1 MFPRPP
7 RSTRTDTLLPY
18 TTLFRSFDQIAALE
32 WVRDNIAAFG
42 GDPDRVTIAGQ
53 SAGGESVCILG
64 ATPLAEGLVHGII
77 GAAGACMGTTGDRED
92 GDQGDTRAVAEEAGL
107 RLSEALG
114 GATVAEMREMS
125 VGRIE
130 DAADSLEDHW
140 RPSVDGHVL
149 ERPPAEIYASGHQLD
164 VPTLVGSNASEASLA
179 LALPPDSDL
188 ERYRSDV
195 DETYENGRAHV

>member
-1 MFPRPP
+1 MVFLSHPDLAAE
-7 RSTRTDTLLPY
+7 SGYDASGNYGIL
-18 TTLFRSFDQIAALE
+18 DQIAALE

-107 RLSEALG
+107 RPGSEDRRAG
-114 GATVAEMREMS
+114 KEG
-125 VGRIE
+125 VG
-130 DAADSLEDHW
+130 
-140 RPSVDGHVL
+140 
-149 ERPPAEIYASGHQLD
+149 
-164 VPTLVGSNASEASLA
+164 T
-179 LALPPDSDL
+179 
-188 ERYRSDV
+188 
-195 DETYENGRAHV
+195 GRFRGWPNHYK